1 MVAIKLSFSSKM
13 RDVETKIKRPDVY
26 KPLILMLA
34 LMFTQQF
41 SGVATLTYYAVSIM
55 ENSGSSLDK
64 YTATII
70 YGVIRLLGSSLGA
83 LMMRRFARRPLLIL
97 SSLCVGLGM
106 ILLGLS
112 TQHNSDRDPE
122 VEDNGFVANYLP
134 LVSVN
139 LIAVSYQLGL
149 GPVGWSYTA
158 ELFPVDMRS
167 FLSGFCSFATNF
179 YIFVVIKTF
188 PECR

>member
-1 MVAIKLSFSSKM
+1 M

-26 KPLILMLA
+26 KPLVLMLV

-112 TQHNSDRDPE
+112 TQHNSDRDPG

-139 LIAVSYQLGL
+139 LIAVS
-149 GPVGWSYTA
+149 
-158 ELFPVDMRS
+158 
-167 FLSGFCSFATNF
+167 
-179 YIFVVIKTF
+179 
-188 PECR
+188 